1 MTNKRRAV
9 PGVHPYDGPAGGW
22 GALKATAIAVR
33 TQMDAFEAPATLLRT
48 NQPDGF
54 DCPGCA
60 WPDKEHKS
68 TFQFCENG
76 AKAVTWEATTKRVT
90 PAFLAANTVTS
101 LLAKSDFELEGYGR
115 LTHPLVYDRASDT
128 LRPVAWEQAF
138 ARIGEILRGLQ
149 PDEVEFYTSGRA
161 SNEAAWLFQL
171 YAREYGTNNF
181 PDCSNMCHES
191 TSVGLPQ
198 SIGIGKGTVSL
209 DDFDQTELVISIGHN
224 PGTNHPRMMG
234 TLHELSRRGVPII
247 VFNPL
252 RERALER
259 FADPQNVMEMATR
272 RSTPIASTYYQVRAG
287 GDAAALKGIMK
298 ALVDADRA
306 APGALDHDFIA
317 QHTQG
322 FDAYVQD
329 LETSTVI
336 FAKNENV
343 VRPIASI
350 SKLMT
355 AVVVVDAN
363 LPMDEMLEITD
374 DDVDGLKHTTSRLR
388 VGTKLSRGDMLHLAL
403 MSSENRAA
411 NALGRHYPGG
421 LPAFVAAM
429 NAKAQSL
436 GMTSTRFI
444 EPTGLSSDNVSSP
457 HDLARLLRAASQRP
471 LIHRY
476 STDTEYEVEINN
488 RTQTFRNTNLLV
500 RKPDWDIKV
509 SKTGYI
515 NEAGE
520 CLVML
525 ARINGRDLAIVLLD
539 SQGKLS
545 RIGDA
550 VRIRRI
556 VQSEVA
562 LASIQSGG

>member
-1 MTNKRRAV
+1 MAFSWKR
-9 PGVHPYDGPAGGW
+9 
-22 GALKATAIAVR
+22 AIAN
-33 TQMDAFEAPATLLRT
+33 AIAPAALTVCALLPPAAQAAKNTDPCKT
-48 NQPDGF
+48 N
-54 DCPGCA
+54 
-60 WPDKEHKS
+60 
-68 TFQFCENG
+68 
-76 AKAVTWEATTKRVT
+76 
-90 PAFLAANTVTS
+90 
-101 LLAKSDFELEGYGR
+101 AKSSACKAQQAKKA
-115 LTHPLVYDRASDT
+115 PAPKASSGKSASGKQAASSAKKA
-128 LRPVAWEQAF
+128 PPKSSSGKKAAAPKGGKQVAA
-138 ARIGEILRGLQ
+138 
-149 PDEVEFYTSGRA
+149 
-161 SNEAAWLFQL
+161 
-171 YAREYGTNNF
+171 
-181 PDCSNMCHES
+181 
-191 TSVGLPQ
+191 
-198 SIGIGKGTVSL
+198 KGTPPKK
-209 DDFDQTELVISIGHN
+209 GAAAGKN
-224 PGTNHPRMMG
+224 GKPNKP
-234 TLHELSRRGVPII
+234 SRAQ
-247 VFNPL
+247 
-252 RERALER
+252 RA
-259 FADPQNVMEMATR
+259 AA
-272 RSTPIASTYYQVRAG
+272 
-287 GDAAALKGIMK
+287 AAALGSAAMPPPATSVRAEAA
-298 ALVDADRA
+298 ALRSS
-306 APGALDHDFIA
+306 
-317 QHTQG
+317 T
-322 FDAYVQD
+322 AYVQD

-374 DDVDGLKHTTSRLR
+374 EDVDGLKHTTSRLR

-429 NAKAQSL
+429 NAKAQAL

-476 STDTEYEVEINN
+476 STDTEYEVEVNN

-556 VQSEVA
+556 VQNEVA

>member
-1 MTNKRRAV
+1 MAFSWKR
-9 PGVHPYDGPAGGW
+9 
-22 GALKATAIAVR
+22 AIAK
-33 TQMDAFEAPATLLRT
+33 AIAPAALAVCALLPPAAQAAKNSDPCKT
-48 NQPDGF
+48 N
-54 DCPGCA
+54 
-60 WPDKEHKS
+60 
-68 TFQFCENG
+68 
-76 AKAVTWEATTKRVT
+76 
-90 PAFLAANTVTS
+90 
-101 LLAKSDFELEGYGR
+101 AKSAACKAQQAKKSSTPKAGSGKSAAAKQAAPSAKKAPPKSSSAKKAPPKSGKQVAAKG
-115 LTHPLVYDRASDT
+115 TPSKKAGAS
-128 LRPVAWEQAF
+128 
-138 ARIGEILRGLQ
+138 GK
-149 PDEVEFYTSGRA
+149 S
-161 SNEAAWLFQL
+161 
-171 YAREYGTNNF
+171 
-181 PDCSNMCHES
+181 
-191 TSVGLPQ
+191 
-198 SIGIGKGTVSL
+198 GKGGKA
-209 DDFDQTELVISIGHN
+209 DKAARG
-224 PGTNHPRMMG
+224 
-234 TLHELSRRGVPII
+234 RRVAAAAAASAAMP
-247 VFNPL
+247 PPAASA
-252 RERALER
+252 RAE
-259 FADPQNVMEMATR
+259 
-272 RSTPIASTYYQVRAG
+272 
-287 GDAAALKGIMK
+287 AAAL
-298 ALVDADRA
+298 RSS
-306 APGALDHDFIA
+306 
-317 QHTQG
+317 T
-322 FDAYVQD
+322 AYVQD

-374 DDVDGLKHTTSRLR
+374 EDVDELKHTTSRLR

-436 GMTSTRFI
+436 GMASTRFI
-444 EPTGLSSDNVSSP
+444 EPTGLSSNNVSSP

-562 LASIQSGG
+562 MASIGAGG

>member
-1 MTNKRRAV
+1 MAFSWKR
-9 PGVHPYDGPAGGW
+9 
-22 GALKATAIAVR
+22 AIAK
-33 TQMDAFEAPATLLRT
+33 TLAPAALAVCALLPPVAQAAKNSDPCKT
-48 NQPDGF
+48 N
-54 DCPGCA
+54 
-60 WPDKEHKS
+60 
-68 TFQFCENG
+68 
-76 AKAVTWEATTKRVT
+76 
-90 PAFLAANTVTS
+90 
-101 LLAKSDFELEGYGR
+101 AKSS
-115 LTHPLVYDRASDT
+115 ACK
-128 LRPVAWEQAF
+128 AQQAKK
-138 ARIGEILRGLQ
+138 APAPKAG
-149 PDEVEFYTSGRA
+149 S
-161 SNEAAWLFQL
+161 
-171 YAREYGTNNF
+171 
-181 PDCSNMCHES
+181 
-191 TSVGLPQ
+191 
-198 SIGIGKGTVSL
+198 GKGAAAKQAAPAAKKAPPKSSSGKKAASPKGGKQVAAKGTPPKKAGAAGKTGKGGKADKAARGRRVAAAAAASAAMPPPAVSA
-209 DDFDQTELVISIGHN
+209 
-224 PGTNHPRMMG
+224 
-234 TLHELSRRGVPII
+234 
-247 VFNPL
+247 
-252 RERALER
+252 RAE
-259 FADPQNVMEMATR
+259 
-272 RSTPIASTYYQVRAG
+272 
-287 GDAAALKGIMK
+287 AAAL
-298 ALVDADRA
+298 RSS
-306 APGALDHDFIA
+306 
-317 QHTQG
+317 T
-322 FDAYVQD
+322 AYVQD

-374 DDVDGLKHTTSRLR
+374 EDVDELKHTTSRLR

-444 EPTGLSSDNVSSP
+444 EPTGLSSNNVSSP

>member
-1 MTNKRRAV
+1 MAFNWKRAIANAIAPAALAMCALLPSAALAAKNTDPCKTNAKSAACKAQQAKKA
-9 PGVHPYDGPAGGW
+9 PAPAKKA
-22 GALKATAIAVR
+22 GAGKAAAPKQSAAKGAPKSAAAKAT
-33 TQMDAFEAPATLLRT
+33 P
-48 NQPDGF
+48 
-54 DCPGCA
+54 
-60 WPDKEHKS
+60 K
-68 TFQFCENG
+68 G
-76 AKAVTWEATTKRVT
+76 AAGKQ
-90 PAFLAANTVTS
+90 AA
-101 LLAKSDFELEGYGR
+101 
-115 LTHPLVYDRASDT
+115 
-128 LRPVAWEQAF
+128 
-138 ARIGEILRGLQ
+138 
-149 PDEVEFYTSGRA
+149 
-161 SNEAAWLFQL
+161 
-171 YAREYGTNNF
+171 
-181 PDCSNMCHES
+181 
-191 TSVGLPQ
+191 
-198 SIGIGKGTVSL
+198 GKGAPKQAAGKKAPPKGGKQAVAQQGSSKKGAAGKNGKPNKPSRAQRTAAAAAAAAMPPPAVS
-209 DDFDQTELVISIGHN
+209 
-224 PGTNHPRMMG
+224 
-234 TLHELSRRGVPII
+234 
-247 VFNPL
+247 
-252 RERALER
+252 
-259 FADPQNVMEMATR
+259 
-272 RSTPIASTYYQVRAG
+272 VRAE
-287 GDAAALKGIMK
+287 AAAL
-298 ALVDADRA
+298 RSS
-306 APGALDHDFIA
+306 
-317 QHTQG
+317 T
-322 FDAYVQD
+322 AYVQD
-329 LETSTVI
+329 LATSTVI

-363 LPMDEMLEITD
+363 QPMDEMLEITD
-374 DDVDGLKHTTSRLR
+374 EDIDGLKHTTSRLR

-436 GMTSTRFI
+436 GMTSTHFI

-476 STDTEYEVEINN
+476 STDTEYDVEINN

-562 LASIQSGG
+562 MASAQPGG

>member
-1 MTNKRRAV
+1 MAFPWKR
-9 PGVHPYDGPAGGW
+9 
-22 GALKATAIAVR
+22 AIANAIAPVALAVCALLPPAAQAAKN
-33 TQMDAFEAPATLLRT
+33 TDPCKTNAKSSACKAQQAKKAPA
-48 NQPDGF
+48 PKASSG
-54 DCPGCA
+54 
-60 WPDKEHKS
+60 KS
-68 TFQFCENG
+68 ASGKQAASS
-76 AKAVTWEATTKRVT
+76 AKT
-90 PAFLAANTVTS
+90 PPKSSSSGKKAA
-101 LLAKSDFELEGYGR
+101 APKGGKQ
-115 LTHPLVYDRASDT
+115 
-128 LRPVAWEQAF
+128 VAA
-138 ARIGEILRGLQ
+138 
-149 PDEVEFYTSGRA
+149 
-161 SNEAAWLFQL
+161 
-171 YAREYGTNNF
+171 
-181 PDCSNMCHES
+181 
-191 TSVGLPQ
+191 
-198 SIGIGKGTVSL
+198 KGTPPKKGAAAGKS
-209 DDFDQTELVISIGHN
+209 GKPN
-224 PGTNHPRMMG
+224 KP
-234 TLHELSRRGVPII
+234 SRAQ
-247 VFNPL
+247 
-252 RERALER
+252 RA
-259 FADPQNVMEMATR
+259 AAAAAVGSAAMP
-272 RSTPIASTYYQVRAG
+272 PPASSVRAE
-287 GDAAALKGIMK
+287 AAAL
-298 ALVDADRA
+298 RS
-306 APGALDHDFIA
+306 
-317 QHTQG
+317 TT
-322 FDAYVQD
+322 AYVQD

-363 LPMDEMLEITD
+363 LPMNEMLEITD
-374 DDVDGLKHTTSRLR
+374 EDVDGLKHTTSRLR

-429 NAKAQSL
+429 NAKAQAL

-476 STDTEYEVEINN
+476 STDTEYDVEVNN

-556 VQSEVA
+556 VQNEVA
-562 LASIQSGG
+562 MASIQSGG

>member
-1 MTNKRRAV
+1 MAFSWKR
-9 PGVHPYDGPAGGW
+9 
-22 GALKATAIAVR
+22 AIAK
-33 TQMDAFEAPATLLRT
+33 ALAPAALAVCALLPPAAQAAKNSDPCKT
-48 NQPDGF
+48 N
-54 DCPGCA
+54 
-60 WPDKEHKS
+60 
-68 TFQFCENG
+68 
-76 AKAVTWEATTKRVT
+76 
-90 PAFLAANTVTS
+90 
-101 LLAKSDFELEGYGR
+101 AKSAACKAQQAKKAPAPKAGSGKSAAAKQAAPSAKKAPPKSSSAKKAPPKSGKQVA
-115 LTHPLVYDRASDT
+115 TKGTPSKKAGAS
-128 LRPVAWEQAF
+128 
-138 ARIGEILRGLQ
+138 GK
-149 PDEVEFYTSGRA
+149 S
-161 SNEAAWLFQL
+161 
-171 YAREYGTNNF
+171 
-181 PDCSNMCHES
+181 
-191 TSVGLPQ
+191 
-198 SIGIGKGTVSL
+198 GKGGKA
-209 DDFDQTELVISIGHN
+209 DKAARG
-224 PGTNHPRMMG
+224 
-234 TLHELSRRGVPII
+234 RRVAAAGAASAAMP
-247 VFNPL
+247 PPAASA
-252 RERALER
+252 RAE
-259 FADPQNVMEMATR
+259 
-272 RSTPIASTYYQVRAG
+272 
-287 GDAAALKGIMK
+287 AAAL
-298 ALVDADRA
+298 RSS
-306 APGALDHDFIA
+306 
-317 QHTQG
+317 T
-322 FDAYVQD
+322 AYVQD

-374 DDVDGLKHTTSRLR
+374 EDVDELKHTTSRLR

-421 LPAFVAAM
+421 LRAFVAAM

-444 EPTGLSSDNVSSP
+444 EPTGLSSNNVSSP

-562 LASIQSGG
+562 MASIGAGG

>member
-1 MTNKRRAV
+1 MAFPWKRAIANAIAPVALAVCALLPPAAQAAKNTDPCKTNAKSSACKAQQAKKAPAPKASSGKSASGKQAASSAKKAPPKSSSGKKAAAPKGGKQVAAKGTPPKKGAAAGKNGKPNKPSRAQR
-9 PGVHPYDGPAGGW
+9 A
-22 GALKATAIAVR
+22 AATAVLGSAA
-33 TQMDAFEAPATLLRT
+33 MPPPA
-48 NQPDGF
+48 
-54 DCPGCA
+54 A
-60 WPDKEHKS
+60 S
-68 TFQFCENG
+68 M
-76 AKAVTWEATTKRVT
+76 
-90 PAFLAANTVTS
+90 
-101 LLAKSDFELEGYGR
+101 
-115 LTHPLVYDRASDT
+115 RA
-128 LRPVAWEQAF
+128 
-138 ARIGEILRGLQ
+138 
-149 PDEVEFYTSGRA
+149 EV
-161 SNEAAWLFQL
+161 
-171 YAREYGTNNF
+171 
-181 PDCSNMCHES
+181 
-191 TSVGLPQ
+191 
-198 SIGIGKGTVSL
+198 
-209 DDFDQTELVISIGHN
+209 
-224 PGTNHPRMMG
+224 
-234 TLHELSRRGVPII
+234 
-247 VFNPL
+247 
-252 RERALER
+252 
-259 FADPQNVMEMATR
+259 
-272 RSTPIASTYYQVRAG
+272 
-287 GDAAALKGIMK
+287 AAL
-298 ALVDADRA
+298 RSS
-306 APGALDHDFIA
+306 
-317 QHTQG
+317 T
-322 FDAYVQD
+322 AYVQD

-388 VGTKLSRGDMLHLAL
+388 VGTKLTRGDMLHLAL

-429 NAKAQSL
+429 NAKAQAL

-476 STDTEYEVEINN
+476 STDTEYDVEVNN

-556 VQSEVA
+556 VQNEVA
-562 LASIQSGG
+562 MASIQSGG

>member
-1 MTNKRRAV
+1 MAFSWKRAIANAVAPAALALCALLPPAAQAAKNSDPCKTNAKSAACKAQQAKKA
-9 PGVHPYDGPAGGW
+9 PAPKASAGKTSAGKQAAPKSSASAKQAAPKSSSTAKKAPPKSASTAKNAAPKGGKQV
-22 GALKATAIAVR
+22 AAKATPPKKGA
-33 TQMDAFEAPATLLRT
+33 ATGK
-48 NQPDGF
+48 NGKPNK
-54 DCPGCA
+54 PGRA
-60 WPDKEHKS
+60 
-68 TFQFCENG
+68 Q
-76 AKAVTWEATTKRVT
+76 R
-90 PAFLAANTVTS
+90 LAA
-101 LLAKSDFELEGYGR
+101 AGA
-115 LTHPLVYDRASDT
+115 ASAAM
-128 LRPVAWEQAF
+128 P
-138 ARIGEILRGLQ
+138 
-149 PDEVEFYTSGRA
+149 PPA
-161 SNEAAWLFQL
+161 S
-171 YAREYGTNNF
+171 
-181 PDCSNMCHES
+181 S
-191 TSVGLPQ
+191 
-198 SIGIGKGTVSL
+198 
-209 DDFDQTELVISIGHN
+209 
-224 PGTNHPRMMG
+224 
-234 TLHELSRRGVPII
+234 
-247 VFNPL
+247 
-252 RERALER
+252 
-259 FADPQNVMEMATR
+259 
-272 RSTPIASTYYQVRAG
+272 VRAE
-287 GDAAALKGIMK
+287 AAAL
-298 ALVDADRA
+298 RSS
-306 APGALDHDFIA
+306 
-317 QHTQG
+317 T
-322 FDAYVQD
+322 AYVQD
-329 LETSTVI
+329 LETSTVL

-444 EPTGLSSDNVSSP
+444 EPTGLSSNNVSSP

-556 VQSEVA
+556 VQNEVA
-562 LASIQSGG
+562 LASIQPGG

>member
-1 MTNKRRAV
+1 M
-9 PGVHPYDGPAGGW
+9 PPPA
-22 GALKATAIAVR
+22 
-33 TQMDAFEAPATLLRT
+33 
-48 NQPDGF
+48 
-54 DCPGCA
+54 
-60 WPDKEHKS
+60 S
-68 TFQFCENG
+68 
-76 AKAVTWEATTKRVT
+76 
-90 PAFLAANTVTS
+90 S
-101 LLAKSDFELEGYGR
+101 
-115 LTHPLVYDRASDT
+115 
-128 LRPVAWEQAF
+128 
-138 ARIGEILRGLQ
+138 
-149 PDEVEFYTSGRA
+149 
-161 SNEAAWLFQL
+161 
-171 YAREYGTNNF
+171 
-181 PDCSNMCHES
+181 
-191 TSVGLPQ
+191 
-198 SIGIGKGTVSL
+198 
-209 DDFDQTELVISIGHN
+209 
-224 PGTNHPRMMG
+224 
-234 TLHELSRRGVPII
+234 
-247 VFNPL
+247 
-252 RERALER
+252 
-259 FADPQNVMEMATR
+259 
-272 RSTPIASTYYQVRAG
+272 VRAE
-287 GDAAALKGIMK
+287 AAAL
-298 ALVDADRA
+298 RSS
-306 APGALDHDFIA
+306 
-317 QHTQG
+317 T
-322 FDAYVQD
+322 AYVQD

-374 DDVDGLKHTTSRLR
+374 EDVDGLKHPTSRQR

-429 NAKAQSL
+429 NAKAQAL

-476 STDTEYEVEINN
+476 STDTEYDVEVNN

-556 VQSEVA
+556 VQNEVA
-562 LASIQSGG
+562 MASIQSGG

>member
-1 MTNKRRAV
+1 MAFPWKRAI
-9 PGVHPYDGPAGGW
+9 AN
-22 GALKATAIAVR
+22 ALATAALAVYAILPSAAQAAKNSDPCK
-33 TQMDAFEAPATLLRT
+33 TNAKSAACKAQQAKKAPA
-48 NQPDGF
+48 PKAGS
-54 DCPGCA
+54 G
-60 WPDKEHKS
+60 KS
-68 TFQFCENG
+68 AAAKQAAPKSSSAKKAPPKGGKQVAAKGTPPKKAG
-76 AKAVTWEATTKRVT
+76 ATGK
-90 PAFLAANTVTS
+90 N
-101 LLAKSDFELEGYGR
+101 
-115 LTHPLVYDRASDT
+115 
-128 LRPVAWEQAF
+128 
-138 ARIGEILRGLQ
+138 
-149 PDEVEFYTSGRA
+149 
-161 SNEAAWLFQL
+161 
-171 YAREYGTNNF
+171 
-181 PDCSNMCHES
+181 
-191 TSVGLPQ
+191 
-198 SIGIGKGTVSL
+198 GKGGKA
-209 DDFDQTELVISIGHN
+209 DKPARG
-224 PGTNHPRMMG
+224 
-234 TLHELSRRGVPII
+234 RRVAAAASSAAMP
-247 VFNPL
+247 PPAASA
-252 RERALER
+252 RAE
-259 FADPQNVMEMATR
+259 
-272 RSTPIASTYYQVRAG
+272 
-287 GDAAALKGIMK
+287 AAAL
-298 ALVDADRA
+298 RSS
-306 APGALDHDFIA
+306 
-317 QHTQG
+317 T
-322 FDAYVQD
+322 AYVQD

-374 DDVDGLKHTTSRLR
+374 DDVDELKHTTSRLR

-429 NAKAQSL
+429 NAKAQAL
-436 GMTSTRFI
+436 GMGSTRFI
-444 EPTGLSSDNVSSP
+444 EPTGLSSNNVSSP

-562 LASIQSGG
+562 LASIQPGG

>member
-1 MTNKRRAV
+1 MAFSWKR
-9 PGVHPYDGPAGGW
+9 
-22 GALKATAIAVR
+22 AIAK
-33 TQMDAFEAPATLLRT
+33 ALAPAALAVCALLPPAAQAAKNSDPCKT
-48 NQPDGF
+48 N
-54 DCPGCA
+54 
-60 WPDKEHKS
+60 
-68 TFQFCENG
+68 
-76 AKAVTWEATTKRVT
+76 
-90 PAFLAANTVTS
+90 
-101 LLAKSDFELEGYGR
+101 AKSAACKAQQAKKAPAPKAGSGKSAAAKQAAPSAKK
-115 LTHPLVYDRASDT
+115 TPPKSSSAKKAPPKSGKQVAAKGTPSKKAGAS
-128 LRPVAWEQAF
+128 
-138 ARIGEILRGLQ
+138 GK
-149 PDEVEFYTSGRA
+149 S
-161 SNEAAWLFQL
+161 
-171 YAREYGTNNF
+171 
-181 PDCSNMCHES
+181 
-191 TSVGLPQ
+191 
-198 SIGIGKGTVSL
+198 GKGGKA
-209 DDFDQTELVISIGHN
+209 DKAARG
-224 PGTNHPRMMG
+224 
-234 TLHELSRRGVPII
+234 RRVAAAGAASAAMP
-247 VFNPL
+247 PPAASA
-252 RERALER
+252 RAE
-259 FADPQNVMEMATR
+259 
-272 RSTPIASTYYQVRAG
+272 
-287 GDAAALKGIMK
+287 AAAL
-298 ALVDADRA
+298 RSS
-306 APGALDHDFIA
+306 
-317 QHTQG
+317 T
-322 FDAYVQD
+322 AYVQD

-374 DDVDGLKHTTSRLR
+374 EDVDELKHTTSRLR

-421 LPAFVAAM
+421 LRAFVAAM

-444 EPTGLSSDNVSSP
+444 EPTGLSSNNVSSP

-562 LASIQSGG
+562 MASIGAGG

>member
-1 MTNKRRAV
+1 MAFSWKR
-9 PGVHPYDGPAGGW
+9 
-22 GALKATAIAVR
+22 AIAN
-33 TQMDAFEAPATLLRT
+33 AIAPAALAVCALLPPAAQAAKNSDPCKT
-48 NQPDGF
+48 N
-54 DCPGCA
+54 
-60 WPDKEHKS
+60 
-68 TFQFCENG
+68 
-76 AKAVTWEATTKRVT
+76 
-90 PAFLAANTVTS
+90 
-101 LLAKSDFELEGYGR
+101 AKSAACKAQQAKKAPAPKAGSGKSAAAKQAA
-115 LTHPLVYDRASDT
+115 PSAKKAPPKSSSAKKAPPKSDKQ
-128 LRPVAWEQAF
+128 VAAK
-138 ARIGEILRGLQ
+138 GT
-149 PDEVEFYTSGRA
+149 PPKKSG
-161 SNEAAWLFQL
+161 AA
-171 YAREYGTNNF
+171 
-181 PDCSNMCHES
+181 
-191 TSVGLPQ
+191 
-198 SIGIGKGTVSL
+198 GKGSKT
-209 DDFDQTELVISIGHN
+209 DKAARG
-224 PGTNHPRMMG
+224 
-234 TLHELSRRGVPII
+234 RRVAAAGAASAAMP
-247 VFNPL
+247 PPAASA
-252 RERALER
+252 RAE
-259 FADPQNVMEMATR
+259 
-272 RSTPIASTYYQVRAG
+272 
-287 GDAAALKGIMK
+287 AAAL
-298 ALVDADRA
+298 RSS
-306 APGALDHDFIA
+306 
-317 QHTQG
+317 T
-322 FDAYVQD
+322 AYVQD

-374 DDVDGLKHTTSRLR
+374 EDVDELKHTTSRLR

-421 LPAFVAAM
+421 LRAFVAAM

-444 EPTGLSSDNVSSP
+444 EPTGLSSNNVSSP

-562 LASIQSGG
+562 MASIASGG

>member
-1 MTNKRRAV
+1 MAFSWTR
-9 PGVHPYDGPAGGW
+9 
-22 GALKATAIAVR
+22 AIAR
-33 TQMDAFEAPATLLRT
+33 ALAPAALAVCALLHPTAQAAKNSDPCKT
-48 NQPDGF
+48 N
-54 DCPGCA
+54 
-60 WPDKEHKS
+60 
-68 TFQFCENG
+68 
-76 AKAVTWEATTKRVT
+76 
-90 PAFLAANTVTS
+90 
-101 LLAKSDFELEGYGR
+101 AKSSACKAQQAKKAPAPKAGSGKSAAAKQAAPSAKKAPPKSSSAKKSPPKR
-115 LTHPLVYDRASDT
+115 GSQVASKGS
-128 LRPVAWEQAF
+128 PSKKAGA
-138 ARIGEILRGLQ
+138 
-149 PDEVEFYTSGRA
+149 SGK
-161 SNEAAWLFQL
+161 N
-171 YAREYGTNNF
+171 
-181 PDCSNMCHES
+181 
-191 TSVGLPQ
+191 
-198 SIGIGKGTVSL
+198 GKGGKA
-209 DDFDQTELVISIGHN
+209 DKAARG
-224 PGTNHPRMMG
+224 
-234 TLHELSRRGVPII
+234 RRVAAAAAASAAMP
-247 VFNPL
+247 PPAASA
-252 RERALER
+252 RAE
-259 FADPQNVMEMATR
+259 
-272 RSTPIASTYYQVRAG
+272 
-287 GDAAALKGIMK
+287 AAAL
-298 ALVDADRA
+298 RSS
-306 APGALDHDFIA
+306 
-317 QHTQG
+317 T
-322 FDAYVQD
+322 AYVQD

-374 DDVDGLKHTTSRLR
+374 EDVDELKHTTSRLR

-411 NALGRHYPGG
+411 NALGRNYPGG

-444 EPTGLSSDNVSSP
+444 EPTGLSSNNVSSP

-562 LASIQSGG
+562 MASTGAGG

>member
-1 MTNKRRAV
+1 MAFSWKR
-9 PGVHPYDGPAGGW
+9 
-22 GALKATAIAVR
+22 AIAK
-33 TQMDAFEAPATLLRT
+33 ALAPAALAVCALLPPAAQAAKNSDPCKT
-48 NQPDGF
+48 N
-54 DCPGCA
+54 
-60 WPDKEHKS
+60 
-68 TFQFCENG
+68 
-76 AKAVTWEATTKRVT
+76 
-90 PAFLAANTVTS
+90 
-101 LLAKSDFELEGYGR
+101 AKSAACKAQQAKKAPAPKAGSGKSAAAKQAAPSAKKAPPKSSSAKKAPPKSGKQVAAKG
-115 LTHPLVYDRASDT
+115 TPSKKAGAS
-128 LRPVAWEQAF
+128 
-138 ARIGEILRGLQ
+138 GK
-149 PDEVEFYTSGRA
+149 S
-161 SNEAAWLFQL
+161 
-171 YAREYGTNNF
+171 
-181 PDCSNMCHES
+181 
-191 TSVGLPQ
+191 
-198 SIGIGKGTVSL
+198 GKGGKA
-209 DDFDQTELVISIGHN
+209 DKAARG
-224 PGTNHPRMMG
+224 
-234 TLHELSRRGVPII
+234 RRVAAAGAASAAMP
-247 VFNPL
+247 PPAASA
-252 RERALER
+252 RAE
-259 FADPQNVMEMATR
+259 
-272 RSTPIASTYYQVRAG
+272 
-287 GDAAALKGIMK
+287 AAAL
-298 ALVDADRA
+298 RSS
-306 APGALDHDFIA
+306 
-317 QHTQG
+317 T
-322 FDAYVQD
+322 AYVQD

-363 LPMDEMLEITD
+363 LPMDEILEITD
-374 DDVDGLKHTTSRLR
+374 EDVDELKHTTSRLR

-421 LPAFVAAM
+421 LRAFVAAM

-444 EPTGLSSDNVSSP
+444 EPTGLSSNNVSSP

-562 LASIQSGG
+562 MASIGAGG

>member
-1 MTNKRRAV
+1 MAFSWTR
-9 PGVHPYDGPAGGW
+9 
-22 GALKATAIAVR
+22 AIAK
-33 TQMDAFEAPATLLRT
+33 ALAPAALAVCALLPPAAQAAKNSDPCKT
-48 NQPDGF
+48 N
-54 DCPGCA
+54 A
-60 WPDKEHKS
+60 KS
-68 TFQFCENG
+68 AACKAQQ
-76 AKAVTWEATTKRVT
+76 AKKAPT
-90 PAFLAANTVTS
+90 PKAGSGKSAAAKQAAPSAKKAPPKSSSAKKAPPKGGKQVAANGTPS
-101 LLAKSDFELEGYGR
+101 KKAGASGKS
-115 LTHPLVYDRASDT
+115 
-128 LRPVAWEQAF
+128 
-138 ARIGEILRGLQ
+138 
-149 PDEVEFYTSGRA
+149 
-161 SNEAAWLFQL
+161 
-171 YAREYGTNNF
+171 
-181 PDCSNMCHES
+181 
-191 TSVGLPQ
+191 
-198 SIGIGKGTVSL
+198 GKGGKA
-209 DDFDQTELVISIGHN
+209 DKAARG
-224 PGTNHPRMMG
+224 
-234 TLHELSRRGVPII
+234 RRVAAAAAASAAMP
-247 VFNPL
+247 PPAASA
-252 RERALER
+252 RAE
-259 FADPQNVMEMATR
+259 
-272 RSTPIASTYYQVRAG
+272 
-287 GDAAALKGIMK
+287 AAAL
-298 ALVDADRA
+298 RSS
-306 APGALDHDFIA
+306 
-317 QHTQG
+317 T
-322 FDAYVQD
+322 AYVQD

-374 DDVDGLKHTTSRLR
+374 DDVDELKHTTSRLR

-421 LPAFVAAM
+421 LSAFVAAM

-444 EPTGLSSDNVSSP
+444 EPTGLSSNNVSSP

-562 LASIQSGG
+562 MASIGAGG

>member
-1 MTNKRRAV
+1 MAFNWKR
-9 PGVHPYDGPAGGW
+9 
-22 GALKATAIAVR
+22 AIAN
-33 TQMDAFEAPATLLRT
+33 AIAPAALAMCALLPSAAFAAKNTDPCKT
-48 NQPDGF
+48 N
-54 DCPGCA
+54 A
-60 WPDKEHKS
+60 KS
-68 TFQFCENG
+68 AACKAQQAKKTPA
-76 AKAVTWEATTKRVT
+76 AKAGAGKQSAGKAAPKAAAGKQAAPKSAAAKGTPKAAAGKQASAKGTPKPAAGKKAPPKGGKQAVAAQT
-90 PAFLAANTVTS
+90 PAKKGAAGKNGKPNKPARGQRS
-101 LLAKSDFELEGYGR
+101 AAA
-115 LTHPLVYDRASDT
+115 AS
-128 LRPVAWEQAF
+128 
-138 ARIGEILRGLQ
+138 
-149 PDEVEFYTSGRA
+149 
-161 SNEAAWLFQL
+161 AAMPPP
-171 YAREYGTNNF
+171 A
-181 PDCSNMCHES
+181 
-191 TSVGLPQ
+191 
-198 SIGIGKGTVSL
+198 VS
-209 DDFDQTELVISIGHN
+209 
-224 PGTNHPRMMG
+224 
-234 TLHELSRRGVPII
+234 
-247 VFNPL
+247 
-252 RERALER
+252 
-259 FADPQNVMEMATR
+259 
-272 RSTPIASTYYQVRAG
+272 VRAE
-287 GDAAALKGIMK
+287 AAAL
-298 ALVDADRA
+298 RSS
-306 APGALDHDFIA
+306 
-317 QHTQG
+317 T
-322 FDAYVQD
+322 AYVQD
-329 LETSTVI
+329 LATSTVI

-363 LPMDEMLEITD
+363 QPMDEMLEITD
-374 DDVDGLKHTTSRLR
+374 EDVDGLKHTTSRLR

-421 LPAFVAAM
+421 LPAFVTAM

-436 GMTSTRFI
+436 GMTSTHFI
-444 EPTGLSSDNVSSP
+444 EPTGLSSNNVSSP

-476 STDTEYEVEINN
+476 STDTEYDVEINN

-562 LASIQSGG
+562 LASIQPGG

>member
-1 MTNKRRAV
+1 MAFPWKR
-9 PGVHPYDGPAGGW
+9 
-22 GALKATAIAVR
+22 AIANAIAPVALAVCALLPPAAQAAKN
-33 TQMDAFEAPATLLRT
+33 TDPCKTNAKSSACKAQQAKKAPA
-48 NQPDGF
+48 PKASSG
-54 DCPGCA
+54 
-60 WPDKEHKS
+60 KS
-68 TFQFCENG
+68 ASGKQAASS
-76 AKAVTWEATTKRVT
+76 AKKAPPKSSSGKK
-90 PAFLAANTVTS
+90 AA
-101 LLAKSDFELEGYGR
+101 APKGGKQ
-115 LTHPLVYDRASDT
+115 
-128 LRPVAWEQAF
+128 VAA
-138 ARIGEILRGLQ
+138 
-149 PDEVEFYTSGRA
+149 
-161 SNEAAWLFQL
+161 
-171 YAREYGTNNF
+171 
-181 PDCSNMCHES
+181 
-191 TSVGLPQ
+191 
-198 SIGIGKGTVSL
+198 KGTPPKK
-209 DDFDQTELVISIGHN
+209 GAAAGKN
-224 PGTNHPRMMG
+224 GKPNKP
-234 TLHELSRRGVPII
+234 SRAQ
-247 VFNPL
+247 
-252 RERALER
+252 RA
-259 FADPQNVMEMATR
+259 AAAAAVGSAAMP
-272 RSTPIASTYYQVRAG
+272 PPASSVRAE
-287 GDAAALKGIMK
+287 AAAL
-298 ALVDADRA
+298 RSS
-306 APGALDHDFIA
+306 
-317 QHTQG
+317 T
-322 FDAYVQD
+322 AYVQD

-374 DDVDGLKHTTSRLR
+374 EDVDGLKHTTSRLR

-429 NAKAQSL
+429 NAKAQAL

-556 VQSEVA
+556 VQNEVA
-562 LASIQSGG
+562 MASIQSGG

>member
-1 MTNKRRAV
+1 MAFSWKR
-9 PGVHPYDGPAGGW
+9 
-22 GALKATAIAVR
+22 AIAN
-33 TQMDAFEAPATLLRT
+33 AIAPAALAVCALLPPAAQAAKNTDPCKT
-48 NQPDGF
+48 N
-54 DCPGCA
+54 
-60 WPDKEHKS
+60 
-68 TFQFCENG
+68 
-76 AKAVTWEATTKRVT
+76 
-90 PAFLAANTVTS
+90 
-101 LLAKSDFELEGYGR
+101 AKSSACKAQQAKKA
-115 LTHPLVYDRASDT
+115 PAPKASSGKSASGKQAASSAKKA
-128 LRPVAWEQAF
+128 PPKSSSGKKAAAPKGGKQVAA
-138 ARIGEILRGLQ
+138 
-149 PDEVEFYTSGRA
+149 
-161 SNEAAWLFQL
+161 
-171 YAREYGTNNF
+171 
-181 PDCSNMCHES
+181 
-191 TSVGLPQ
+191 
-198 SIGIGKGTVSL
+198 KGTPPKK
-209 DDFDQTELVISIGHN
+209 GAAAGKN
-224 PGTNHPRMMG
+224 GKPNKP
-234 TLHELSRRGVPII
+234 SRAQ
-247 VFNPL
+247 
-252 RERALER
+252 RA
-259 FADPQNVMEMATR
+259 AA
-272 RSTPIASTYYQVRAG
+272 
-287 GDAAALKGIMK
+287 AAALGSAAMPPPATSVRAEAA
-298 ALVDADRA
+298 ALRSS
-306 APGALDHDFIA
+306 
-317 QHTQG
+317 T
-322 FDAYVQD
+322 AYVQD

-374 DDVDGLKHTTSRLR
+374 EDVDGLKHTTSRLR

-429 NAKAQSL
+429 NAKAQAL

-476 STDTEYEVEINN
+476 STDTEYEVEVNN

>member
-1 MTNKRRAV
+1 MAFSWKR
-9 PGVHPYDGPAGGW
+9 
-22 GALKATAIAVR
+22 AIANAV
-33 TQMDAFEAPATLLRT
+33 APAALAMCALLLPPAALAAKNSDPCKT
-48 NQPDGF
+48 N
-54 DCPGCA
+54 A
-60 WPDKEHKS
+60 KS
-68 TFQFCENG
+68 AACKAQQAKKAPA
-76 AKAVTWEATTKRVT
+76 AKAGSGKSAAGKQAA
-90 PAFLAANTVTS
+90 PAAKKAAPA
-101 LLAKSDFELEGYGR
+101 AKKGS
-115 LTHPLVYDRASDT
+115 
-128 LRPVAWEQAF
+128 
-138 ARIGEILRGLQ
+138 
-149 PDEVEFYTSGRA
+149 
-161 SNEAAWLFQL
+161 
-171 YAREYGTNNF
+171 
-181 PDCSNMCHES
+181 
-191 TSVGLPQ
+191 PQ
-198 SIGIGKGTVSL
+198 SSSTAKKAPPKGGKQVAAKGTPPKKGAAAGKNGTPNKAGRGQRTAAAVSAAMPPPA
-209 DDFDQTELVISIGHN
+209 VS
-224 PGTNHPRMMG
+224 
-234 TLHELSRRGVPII
+234 
-247 VFNPL
+247 
-252 RERALER
+252 
-259 FADPQNVMEMATR
+259 
-272 RSTPIASTYYQVRAG
+272 VRAE
-287 GDAAALKGIMK
+287 AAAL
-298 ALVDADRA
+298 RSS
-306 APGALDHDFIA
+306 
-317 QHTQG
+317 T
-322 FDAYVQD
+322 AYVQD
-329 LETSTVI
+329 LETSTVL

-374 DDVDGLKHTTSRLR
+374 EDVDGLKHTTSRLR

-429 NAKAQSL
+429 NAKALSL
-436 GMTSTRFI
+436 GMSSTHFI
-444 EPTGLSSDNVSSP
+444 EPTGLSSNNVSSP

-476 STDTEYEVEINN
+476 STDTEYDVEINN

-562 LASIQSGG
+562 LASIQPGG

>member
-1 MTNKRRAV
+1 MAFSWKR
-9 PGVHPYDGPAGGW
+9 
-22 GALKATAIAVR
+22 AIANAIAPVALAMCALLPPAAQAAKNSDPCK
-33 TQMDAFEAPATLLRT
+33 TNAKSSACKAQQAKKAPAPKASSGKQTASAGKKAA
-48 NQPDGF
+48 PAAKKA
-54 DCPGCA
+54 P
-60 WPDKEHKS
+60 PKS
-68 TFQFCENG
+68 SSG
-76 AKAVTWEATTKRVT
+76 KKA
-90 PAFLAANTVTS
+90 AAP
-101 LLAKSDFELEGYGR
+101 KG
-115 LTHPLVYDRASDT
+115 
-128 LRPVAWEQAF
+128 
-138 ARIGEILRGLQ
+138 
-149 PDEVEFYTSGRA
+149 
-161 SNEAAWLFQL
+161 
-171 YAREYGTNNF
+171 
-181 PDCSNMCHES
+181 
-191 TSVGLPQ
+191 
-198 SIGIGKGTVSL
+198 GKGGKQVAAR
-209 DDFDQTELVISIGHN
+209 
-224 PGTNHPRMMG
+224 GTPSKKGAAAGKGGKSNKP
-234 TLHELSRRGVPII
+234 SRAQ
-247 VFNPL
+247 
-252 RERALER
+252 RA
-259 FADPQNVMEMATR
+259 AAA
-272 RSTPIASTYYQVRAG
+272 ASAAAMPPPASSVRAEV
-287 GDAAALKGIMK
+287 AAL
-298 ALVDADRA
+298 RSS
-306 APGALDHDFIA
+306 
-317 QHTQG
+317 T
-322 FDAYVQD
+322 AYVQD
-329 LETSTVI
+329 LETSTVL

-429 NAKAQSL
+429 NAKARAL
-436 GMTSTRFI
+436 GMTSTHFI

-556 VQSEVA
+556 VQNEVA

>member
-1 MTNKRRAV
+1 MAFSWKR
-9 PGVHPYDGPAGGW
+9 
-22 GALKATAIAVR
+22 AIAK
-33 TQMDAFEAPATLLRT
+33 ALAPAALAVCALLPPAAQAAKNSDPCKT
-48 NQPDGF
+48 N
-54 DCPGCA
+54 
-60 WPDKEHKS
+60 
-68 TFQFCENG
+68 
-76 AKAVTWEATTKRVT
+76 
-90 PAFLAANTVTS
+90 
-101 LLAKSDFELEGYGR
+101 AKSAACKAQQAKKAPAPKAGSGKSAAAKQAAPSAKKSPPKSSSAKKAPPKSGKQVAAKG
-115 LTHPLVYDRASDT
+115 TPSKKAGAS
-128 LRPVAWEQAF
+128 
-138 ARIGEILRGLQ
+138 GK
-149 PDEVEFYTSGRA
+149 S
-161 SNEAAWLFQL
+161 
-171 YAREYGTNNF
+171 
-181 PDCSNMCHES
+181 
-191 TSVGLPQ
+191 
-198 SIGIGKGTVSL
+198 GKGGKA
-209 DDFDQTELVISIGHN
+209 DKAARG
-224 PGTNHPRMMG
+224 
-234 TLHELSRRGVPII
+234 RRVAAAGAASAAMP
-247 VFNPL
+247 PPAASA
-252 RERALER
+252 RAE
-259 FADPQNVMEMATR
+259 
-272 RSTPIASTYYQVRAG
+272 
-287 GDAAALKGIMK
+287 AAAL
-298 ALVDADRA
+298 RSS
-306 APGALDHDFIA
+306 
-317 QHTQG
+317 T
-322 FDAYVQD
+322 AYVQD

-374 DDVDGLKHTTSRLR
+374 EDVDELKHTTSRLR

-421 LPAFVAAM
+421 LRAFVAAM

-444 EPTGLSSDNVSSP
+444 EPTGLSSNNVSSP

-539 SQGKLS
+539 SHGKLS

-562 LASIQSGG
+562 MASIGAGG